1 MNQNINLL
9 CQELFCFFEKKKKSS
24 PANARNVWRLV
35 ALEIY
40 NKKETLVNDQAGY
53 TGNAFP
59 LPPPPG
65 P

>member
-9 CQELFCFFEKKKKSS
+9 CQELFCFFEKKSS
-24 PANARNVWRLV
+24 PANARNVWRLA

-40 NKKETLVNDQAGY
+40 NKKEKLVNDQAGY

-59 LPPPPG
+59 LPPLPG